1 MLLEGPCPPDKV
13 KSQFESWQKTGD
25 VVAAFFGHDH
35 KNTFTMDVDGIKL
48 VQSPGAGYHTYGGN
62 HGGRMIVID
71 ENNPDTYES
80 KVLFVDRIT
89 DGEI

>member
-1 MLLEGPCPPDKV
+1 MFVE
-13 KSQFESWQKTGD
+13 
-25 VVAAFFGHDH
+25 
-35 KNTFTMDVDGIKL
+35 
-48 VQSPGAGYHTYGGN
+48 TYGGN

>member
-1 MLLEGPCPPDKV
+1 M
-13 KSQFESWQKTGD
+13 
-25 VVAAFFGHDH
+25 VAAFFGHDH
-35 KNTFTMDVDGIKL
+35 KNTVTMDVDGIKL

-62 HGGRMIVID
+62 PGGRMIVLD